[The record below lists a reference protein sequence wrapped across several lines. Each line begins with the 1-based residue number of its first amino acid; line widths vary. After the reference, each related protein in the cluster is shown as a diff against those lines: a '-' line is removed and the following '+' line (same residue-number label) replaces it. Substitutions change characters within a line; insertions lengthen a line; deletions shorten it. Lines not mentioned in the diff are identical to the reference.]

1 MFSGIIICLFCSHT
15 ARLKKTPTALT
26 TLPLLTFQDAVPQ
39 ATHFGSQSSQV
50 RGATELLDP
59 SGETV
64 GFCFQTS
71 PASDAVIG
79 FSGPSNLLIICDAK
93 KTICGIELLSSGDTR
108 DHVSVVR
115 SDKVFWS
122 QFVGKT
128 LEELSQTPDQT
139 YVTSAGAT
147 LTSLAMI
154 EGLNERLGVGNRIT
168 RFPDEPTLEE
178 IQKIFPKATQLRADA
193 GESSI
198 MNVYDHAGIPLGWTL
213 RTTPAA
219 DSVIGYQGPTD
230 SLIGFDS
237 TGIAVGFSIRK
248 TFDNEPYVSYV
259 RDDKSFK
266 KYFIG
271 QTFEEFASAD
281 REKSPTEG
289 VSGATMT
296 SQAIAE
302 AIVVA
307 SQSANKRLNR
317 PSFVRD
323 VVSRIQSLNAPQ
335 WGAVLIIIMGLII
348 GYTRF
353 RGHWVGRIV
362 LPFLVLTYLG
372 FGAGALLSQVQ
383 LWGWA
388 MYGIPQGATVLL
400 LLSLLAVGSPA
411 TTGRNIYCNQLCAH
425 GAAQQLLKITIPNQ
439 RFRFLTRTQKTLG
452 PLIQR
457 VWWFPWTLFVVGA
470 LISIFDLKISLV
482 DVEPFDAYL
491 PTIAGT
497 SAIVIFIVSL
507 AVSSLSPMA
516 YCRYGCPTGAML
528 RYVRLHRRSGR
539 ITWQDAVLCG
549 CFLVSLA
556 VAVSS
561 GAFA

>member
-1 MFSGIIICLFCSHT
+1 MFSGIIICVFCSHT
-15 ARLKKTPTALT
+15 ARLKKTPAALT

-71 PASDAVIG
+71 PASDTVIG

-115 SDKVFWS
+115 SDKAFWS

-213 RTTPAA
+213 RTSPAA

-259 RDDKSFK
+259 RDDTSFK

-281 REKSPTEG
+281 KEKSPTEG

-302 AIVVA
+302 AIVIA

>member
-1 MFSGIIICLFCSHT
+1 
-15 ARLKKTPTALT
+15 
-26 TLPLLTFQDAVPQ
+26 
-39 ATHFGSQSSQV
+39 
-50 RGATELLDP
+50 
-59 SGETV
+59 
-64 GFCFQTS
+64 
-71 PASDAVIG
+71 
-79 FSGPSNLLIICDAK
+79 
-93 KTICGIELLSSGDTR
+93 
-108 DHVSVVR
+108 
-115 SDKVFWS
+115 
-122 QFVGKT
+122 
-128 LEELSQTPDQT
+128 
-139 YVTSAGAT
+139 
-147 LTSLAMI
+147 MI
-154 EGLNERLGVGNRIT
+154 EGLNERLGVGNRIS

>member
-1 MFSGIIICLFCSHT
+1 MFSGIMICLFCSHT
-15 ARLKKTPTALT
+15 ASLKLPPASLT
-26 TLPLLTFQDAVPQ
+26 TLPLVTFQHALPQ
-39 ATHFGSQSSQV
+39 AVRFGSQSSQV
-50 RGATELLDP
+50 RGAIELLDP
-59 SGETV
+59 FGETV
-64 GFCFQTS
+64 GLCFQTS
-71 PASDAVIG
+71 PASDTVIG
-79 FSGPSNLLIICDAK
+79 FSGSSNLLIICDIS

-115 SDKVFWS
+115 NDNAFWS
-122 QFVGKT
+122 QFIGKT
-128 LEELSQTPDQT
+128 LEELKQMPNQPYLTT
-139 YVTSAGAT
+139 AGAT

-154 EGLNERLGVGNRIT
+154 EALNERLGEKNRTT
-168 RFPDEPTLEE
+168 RFPDKPTLEE
-178 IQKIFPKATQLRADA
+178 IQKIFPKATQLRPDA
-193 GESSI
+193 GDSSI

-213 RTTPAA
+213 RTSPGA

-237 TGIAVGFSIRK
+237 TGTAVGFSIRK

-259 RDDKSFK
+259 RDDTSFR

-271 QTFEEFASAD
+271 QTFEELASAD
-281 REKSPTEG
+281 KEKSPTEG

-296 SQAIAE
+296 SQAIAQ
-302 AIVVA
+302 AIIVA
-307 SQSANKRLNR
+307 SQSASERR
-317 PSFVRD
+317 QQRSFIQNI
-323 VVSRIQSLNAPQ
+323 VSRAQSLNAPQ
-335 WGAVLIIIMGLII
+335 WGAVLIMSIGLII

-362 LPFLVLTYLG
+362 LPLFVLTYLG
-372 FGAGALLSQVQ
+372 FGAGALLSQAQ

-388 MYGIPQGATVLL
+388 LHGIPQGATVLL
-400 LLSLLAVGSPA
+400 LLSLLAVVSPA
-411 TTGRNIYCNQLCAH
+411 TTGRNVYCNQLCAH

-439 RFRFLTRTQKTLG
+439 RLRFLTRTQKTLG
-452 PLIQR
+452 PLLQH
-457 VWWFPWTLFVVGA
+457 VWWFPWMLFVVCA
-470 LISIFDLKISLV
+470 LISIFDLKFSLV
-482 DVEPFDAYL
+482 DAEPFDAYL

-507 AVSSLSPMA
+507 AISSLSPMA

-549 CFLVSLA
+549 CFFVSLG

-561 GAFA
+561 GAFT

>member
-15 ARLKKTPTALT
+15 ARLKKTPTTLT

-50 RGATELLDP
+50 RGATELLDR
-59 SGETV
+59 SGKTV

-388 MYGIPQGATVLL
+388 MYGIPQGASVLL

>member
-15 ARLKKTPTALT
+15 AKLKKTSAALT

-71 PASDAVIG
+71 PASDTVIG

-335 WGAVLIIIMGLII
+335 WGAVFIIMMGLII

-362 LPFLVLTYLG
+362 LPLLVLTYLG

>member
-71 PASDAVIG
+71 PASDTVIG

-128 LEELSQTPDQT
+128 LVELSQTPDQT

-154 EGLNERLGVGNRIT
+154 EGLNERLGVGNRIS

-307 SQSANKRLNR
+307 SQSANERLNR

>member
-15 ARLKKTPTALT
+15 ANLNKTPTALT
-26 TLPLLTFQDAVPQ
+26 TIPLLTFQNAVPQ
-39 ATHFGSQSSQV
+39 ATRFGFHSSQV
-50 RGATELLDP
+50 RGAIELLDP

-71 PASDAVIG
+71 PASDTVIG
-79 FSGPSNLLIICDAK
+79 FSGPSNLLIICDTK

-115 SDKVFWS
+115 SDKAFWH

-128 LEELSQTPDQT
+128 LEELKQTPHQT

-154 EGLNERLGVGNRIT
+154 EGVNERLGGGDRIT

-178 IQKIFPKATQLRADA
+178 IKKIFPKATQLRADA
-193 GESSI
+193 GDSSI
-198 MNVYDHAGIPLGWTL
+198 MNVYDRAGIPLGWTL

-237 TGIAVGFSIRK
+237 TGTAVGFSIRN

-259 RDDKSFK
+259 RDDTSFK

-271 QTFEEFASAD
+271 QTFEELASAD
-281 REKSPTEG
+281 KEKSPTEG

-307 SQSANKRLNR
+307 SQSASERHNR

-323 VVSRIQSLNAPQ
+323 IVSRIQSLNAPQ
-335 WGAVLIIIMGLII
+335 WGAVLIMISGLII
-348 GYTRF
+348 GYTRL

-362 LPFLVLTYLG
+362 LPLLVLTYLG
-372 FGAGALLSQVQ
+372 FGAGALLSQAQ

-411 TTGRNIYCNQLCAH
+411 ATGRNIYCNQLCAH
-425 GAAQQLLKITIPNQ
+425 GAAQQLLKIAIPNQ
-439 RFRFLTRTQKTLG
+439 RFHIFKRTQKTLG
-452 PLIQR
+452 PLLQR
-457 VWWFPWTLFVVGA
+457 VRWLPWTLFVACA
-470 LISIFDLKISLV
+470 LLSIFDMKISLV
-482 DVEPFDAYL
+482 DFEPFDAYL
-491 PTIAGT
+491 PTIAGA

-507 AVSSLSPMA
+507 AISSLSPMA

-528 RYVRLHRRSGR
+528 RHVRLHRQSGR
-539 ITWQDAVLCG
+539 ITWQDAALCG
-549 CFLVSLA
+549 CFIVSLA

>member
-59 SGETV
+59 SGKTV

-154 EGLNERLGVGNRIT
+154 EGLNERLGVGKRTT

>member
-1 MFSGIIICLFCSHT
+1 MFSGIIICVFCSHT
-15 ARLKKTPTALT
+15 ARLKKTPAALT

-71 PASDAVIG
+71 PASDTVIG

-213 RTTPAA
+213 RTSPAA

-470 LISIFDLKISLV
+470 LISIFDLEISLV

>member
-15 ARLKKTPTALT
+15 AKFKKTSAALT

-39 ATHFGSQSSQV
+39 VTRFGSQSSQV

-59 SGETV
+59 SGETI

-71 PASDAVIG
+71 PASDTVIG

-108 DHVSVVR
+108 DHVSVVQ
-115 SDKVFWS
+115 SDKAFWS

-128 LEELSQTPDQT
+128 LEELKQTPDQP
-139 YVTSAGAT
+139 YITSAGAT

-154 EGLNERLGVGNRIT
+154 EGLKKNLGVGYRIT
-168 RFPDEPTLEE
+168 RFPDEPTLKE

-193 GESSI
+193 GDSSI

-259 RDDKSFK
+259 RDDTSFK

-271 QTFEEFASAD
+271 QTFEDLASAD
-281 REKSPTEG
+281 KEQSPTEG

-296 SQAIAE
+296 SQAIAQ

-307 SQSANKRLNR
+307 SQSASKHHNR

-323 VVSRIQSLNAPQ
+323 IVSRTQSLNAPQ
-335 WGAVLIIIMGLII
+335 WGAVFIIMMGLII

-362 LPFLVLTYLG
+362 LPLFVLTYLG
-372 FGAGALLSQVQ
+372 FGAGALLSQAQ

-411 TTGRNIYCNQLCAH
+411 ATGRNIYCNQLCAH
-425 GAAQQLLKITIPNQ
+425 GAAQQLLKIAIPSQ
-439 RFRFLTRTQKTLG
+439 RFHIFKRTQKTFG
-452 PLIQR
+452 PLLQR
-457 VWWFPWTLFVVGA
+457 VRWLPWTLFVACA
-470 LISIFDLKISLV
+470 LLSIFDMKISLV

-507 AVSSLSPMA
+507 AISSLSPMA

-528 RYVRLHRRSGR
+528 RHVRLHRQSGR
-539 ITWQDAVLCG
+539 ITWQDAALCS
-549 CFLVSLA
+549 CFIVSLA

>member
-15 ARLKKTPTALT
+15 AKLKKTSAALT

-39 ATHFGSQSSQV
+39 VTHFGSQSSQV

-71 PASDAVIG
+71 PASDTVIG

-213 RTTPAA
+213 RTSPAA

>member
-1 MFSGIIICLFCSHT
+1 MFSGIIICVFCSHT
-15 ARLKKTPTALT
+15 ARLKKTPAALT

-71 PASDAVIG
+71 PASDTVIG

-213 RTTPAA
+213 RTSPAA

-317 PSFVRD
+317 PSFIRD